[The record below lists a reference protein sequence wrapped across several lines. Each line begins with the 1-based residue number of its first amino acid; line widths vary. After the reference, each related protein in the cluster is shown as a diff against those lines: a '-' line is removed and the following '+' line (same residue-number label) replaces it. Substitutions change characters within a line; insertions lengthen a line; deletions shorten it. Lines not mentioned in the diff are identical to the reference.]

1 MGQHQRPIPGNDD
14 EDEGRRRNDQR
25 RGRETPR
32 RGRLWEREGR
42 QRLFTPPFL
51 AGVEGKMRARNR
63 IFDARGFK
71 AILVGGIEEDRLRY
85 DVAQCG
91 QQFALDNAPIVKR
104 KRCNSN

>member
-1 MGQHQRPIPGNDD
+1 MTRGVVA
-14 EDEGRRRNDQR
+14 RRR
-25 RGRETPR
+25 GA
-32 RGRLWEREGR
+32 EG
-42 QRLFTPPFL
+42 FGCAMDAKGYSPPPFL

-85 DVAQCG
+85 DVAQRG

-104 KRCNSN
+104 KCCNSN